1 MNYIYNCCKKME
13 DKYKLLDWI
22 DINKLDWDNVMETN
36 PILFYP
42 IIIKHL
48 KKNLKQD
55 EKVKQYI
62 KLTNDNYWAK
72 LSGCKN
78 DIAINILKENPNKI
92 NWDILS
98 ENPNAIELL
107 NDNIDKINWYSL
119 SRNPNA
125 IKLLKDYPEK
135 IKWLQL
141 SENSSAIP
149 ILKVNQIKINWR
161 KLSSN
166 PNAIELLKKN
176 KDKIDWNEL
185 SKNIGAFDIIKSN
198 IKKINWSNL
207 SGNTNTNII
216 QLLNNYKDRI
226 DWDIFS
232 ANPNAIDIINEN
244 PDKINWY
251 SLSRNPNAI
260 ELLSKN
266 PDKIKYKQLS
276 NNPEIFIKD
285 VKTNKRKVEYSDTIS
300 KTLKNKK
307 QPISST
313 LKRLVWNKYIG
324 EEIGKS
330 KCTCCSVTDIT
341 QLSFHC
347 GHIIAEANGG
357 ETTVSNLKPICQN
370 CNSSMGTKDM
380 NIFMKSFI

>member
-1 MNYIYNCCKKME
+1 MD

-22 DINKLDWDNVMETN
+22 DINKLDWDDCMRNN

-42 IIIKHL
+42 ILIKHL

-62 KLTNDNYWAK
+62 KMATENYWNN
-72 LSGCKN
+72 LSSFKN
-78 DIAINILKENPNKI
+78 DIAMNILQDNLSKI

-98 ENPNAIELL
+98 ENPNAIKIL

-119 SRNPNA
+119 SKNPNA
-125 IKLLKDYPEK
+125 ITILKEYPEK

-141 SENSSAIP
+141 SENPNAIP
-149 ILKVNQIKINWR
+149 ILKINQIKINWR

-198 IKKINWSNL
+198 IKKINWINISSN
-207 SGNTNTNII
+207 SNINII
-216 QLLNNYKDRI
+216 QLLNNHKDKI

-232 ANPNAIDIINEN
+232 ANPNAIEILNDNN
-244 PDKINWY
+244 DKINWY
-251 SLSRNPNAI
+251 AFSRNPNAI
-260 ELLSKN
+260 ELLHKN
-266 PDKIKYKQLS
+266 LDKVKYKQLS

-285 VKTNKRKVEYSDTIS
+285 IKNNKRKGEKIAGSEYLEKVS

-313 LKRLVWNKYIG
+313 IKRLVWNKYIG
-324 EEIGKS
+324 EVIGKS
-330 KCTCCSVTDIT
+330 KCTCCFVTDIT

-380 NIFMKSFI
+380 NKFMESLI

>member
-1 MNYIYNCCKKME
+1 MD

-22 DINKLDWDNVMETN
+22 DINKLDWDDVMETN

-42 IIIKHL
+42 ILIKHL

-55 EKVKQYI
+55 EKVKHYI
-62 KLTNDNYWAK
+62 KMATDNYWNN
-72 LSGCKN
+72 LSGFKN
-78 DIAINILKENPNKI
+78 DIAMNILRENPSKI

-98 ENPNAIELL
+98 ENPNGLELL
-107 NDNIDKINWYSL
+107 NENRDKINWYSL
-119 SRNPNA
+119 SRNPNG
-125 IKLLKDYPEK
+125 ISILKEYPEK

-141 SENSSAIP
+141 SENPNAIP
-149 ILKVNQIKINWR
+149 ILKVNQNKINWR

-166 PNAIELLKKN
+166 PNAVQLLKKN
-176 KDKIDWNEL
+176 LDKIDWVEL
-185 SKNIGAFDIIKSN
+185 SKNNGAFDIIKSN
-198 IKKINWSNL
+198 IKKISWSHL
-207 SGNTNTNII
+207 SGNTNINVI

-226 DWDIFS
+226 DWDVLS
-232 ANPNAIDIINEN
+232 ANPNGLEILNVN
-244 PDKINWY
+244 QDKINWY

-260 ELLSKN
+260 ELLNKN

-285 VKTNKRKVEYSDTIS
+285 AKTNKRKVEYLEKVS
-300 KTLKNKK
+300 KPLKNKK
-307 QPISST
+307 QPIPAT
-313 LKRLVWNKYIG
+313 IKRLVWNKYIG

-330 KCTCCSVTDIT
+330 KCTCCFITDIT
-341 QLSFHC
+341 QLSFNC

-380 NIFMKSFI
+380 NKFMESLI

>member
-1 MNYIYNCCKKME
+1 MD

-22 DINKLDWDNVMETN
+22 DINKLDWDDMMHTN

-42 IIIKHL
+42 ILIKHL

-55 EKVKQYI
+55 ERVKQYI
-62 KLTNDNYWAK
+62 KLATDNYWNN
-72 LSGCKN
+72 LSGFKN
-78 DIAINILKENPNKI
+78 DIAMKFLKENHNKI

-98 ENPNAIELL
+98 ENPNAIDIL
-107 NDNIDKINWYSL
+107 NENKDKINWYAL
-119 SRNPNA
+119 SKNPNA
-125 IKLLKDYPEK
+125 ISILKEYPEK
-135 IKWLQL
+135 IKWFQL
-141 SENSSAIP
+141 SENPNAIS
-149 ILKVNQIKINWR
+149 ILKVNQNKINWR

-185 SKNIGAFDIIKSN
+185 SKNNGAFDIIKTN
-198 IKKINWSNL
+198 IKKISWSHI
-207 SGNTNTNII
+207 SGNLNINVI
-216 QLLNNYKDRI
+216 QLLNNYKDKI

-232 ANPNAIDIINEN
+232 ANPNAIELLLEN
-244 PDKINWY
+244 QDKINWY

-260 ELLSKN
+260 EFLSKN

-285 VKTNKRKVEYSDTIS
+285 IKTNKRKVEYLE
-300 KTLKNKK
+300 KTYKTPKNKK
-307 QPISST
+307 QPISAT
-313 LKRLVWNKYIG
+313 IKRLVWNKYIG

-330 KCTCCSVTDIT
+330 KCTCCFVTDIT
-341 QLSFHC
+341 QLSFNC

-380 NIFMKSFI
+380 NKFMESLI